1 MLFSCYFDNFL
12 SFKNECYFEL
22 SAPKNRVRS
31 RYPGN
36 YVKMDSG
43 ELVLRDAVIAGEN
56 AGGKSNFIT
65 VFKFLRS
72 LFVRN
77 DVSPHSYP
85 NLIFS
90 GNLRAMDC
98 ADDNMQSKL
107 SSQKFEIE
115 IAEGKTTYRYAL
127 ALEAHGITTEE
138 LYRRN
143 AKTKDYDLVFS
154 TFPSSDE
161 VLCND
166 CLESNSCTLKDKGV
180 SSCRRFELLPGSAL
194 GIPTDLLDAVKEL
207 GSPSSDVL
215 LVQTLATLGE
225 PNCRA
230 VVDWFSKELVIAFR
244 DGGKFTIEGMAQ
256 DSLEAILHDQ
266 RYFDIFR
273 LVDSSIIAIEIDKD
287 RPFSDSIV
295 IRESRDGTRYR
306 RALRD
311 DSTGVA
317 QFAQWAL
324 AIYLVVYKNKTV
336 FADEIDSA
344 INPVLS
350 DRVLSFIN
358 SHDHSGQFIY
368 TTHNALALTLR
379 TFMKEQIYFVS
390 KDIETLQ
397 SSLYSLAD
405 FKDIRYDV
413 KGEVYDFYLSGV
425 LGGTLHG

>member
-12 SFKNECYFEL
+12 SFKNESYFEL
-22 SAPKNRVRS
+22 SAPKNRVRN

-43 ELVLRDAVIAGEN
+43 ELILRDAVIAGEN

-77 DVSPHSYP
+77 DVSPRSYS

-90 GNLRAMDC
+90 GNLRVLDD
-98 ADDNMQSKL
+98 ADSDTRPEL
-107 SSQKFEIE
+107 SSQRFEIE
-115 IAEGKTTYRYAL
+115 IAEGKTTYRYTL
-127 ALEAHGITTEE
+127 MLEARGITSEE
-138 LYRRN
+138 LSRRN
-143 AKTKDYDLVFS
+143 VKTKDYELVFS
-154 TFPSSDE
+154 TLPSSDE
-161 VLCND
+161 VRCNECPEGD
-166 CLESNSCTLKDKGV
+166 GCTLKNKGA
-180 SSCRRFELLPGSAL
+180 SSCRRFELLAGSAL
-194 GIPTDLLDAVKEL
+194 EISTDLLGAVKEL
-207 GSPSSDVL
+207 GGPSSDVL
-215 LVQTLATLGE
+215 LVQALATLGE
-225 PNCRA
+225 PSCRA

-256 DSLEAILHDQ
+256 DSLEDILRDQ

-273 LVDSSIIAIEIDKD
+273 LVDSSIIAIEIDRD
-287 RPFSDSIV
+287 GPFSDSIV

-358 SHDHSGQFIY
+358 SHDHYGQFIY

-390 KDIETLQ
+390 KDTETLE